1 MKHRTHARIGTARQL
16 EILLAVYEHKSLS
29 EAAKILFLTQPTV
42 SMQLSKLAEN
52 IGLPL
57 YYINAKRLV
66 FTEVGERVVA
76 HARQI
81 LREYDYLAL
90 TLEQLKGTQVGA
102 VSLGLVT
109 TAKYFIPHLIGPYAQ
124 EHPDVELS
132 LKIGNR
138 AEIIQRVMSD
148 EDDFYVFSNPPG
160 DQGLELIP
168 FLSNKLWPVVCPSHP
183 LAQAGKISIDRFL
196 QEPFLSREAGSG
208 TRHAIEQF
216 LSNRGM
222 SFTPRMIIE
231 SNEAIRHAV
240 MSNLGVSVVSEH
252 TLNYGGKEGL
262 TVLDVDGFPIESKW
276 YLVRRS
282 VRPLSPAAQALADC
296 LTRRQD
302 GFASVG

>member
-29 EAAKILFLTQPTV
+29 EAAKTLFLTQPTV
-42 SMQLSKLAEN
+42 SMQLAKLTDN

-57 YYINAKRLV
+57 YYVHAKRLV
-66 FTEVGERVVA
+66 FTEVGKRVVT
-76 HARQI
+76 HARAI

-90 TLEQLKGTQVGA
+90 TLEQLKGTQTGS

-109 TAKYFIPHLIGPYAQ
+109 TAKYFIPHLIGPFA
-124 EHPDVELS
+124 ENHPDVELS

-138 AEIIQRVMSD
+138 AEIIERVMSD
-148 EDDFYVFSNPPG
+148 EDDFYVFSHPPS
-160 DQGLELIP
+160 DQGLELTP
-168 FLSNKLWPVVCPSHP
+168 FLSNKLWPVVCPTHP
-183 LAQAGKISIDRFL
+183 LAQTDNVSLARFL
-196 QEPFLSREAGSG
+196 QEPFLSRESGSG

-216 LSNRGM
+216 LAKRGM
-222 SFTPRMIIE
+222 SFVPRMIIE

-252 TLNYGGKEGL
+252 TLNYGGREGL
-262 TVLDVDGFPIESKW
+262 AVLDVDGFPIESKW
-276 YLVRRS
+276 YLVRRT
-282 VRPLSPAAQALADC
+282 VRPLSPSAQALADC

-302 GFASVG
+302 GFV